1 LESETDDERNTT
13 MAEDRMAVLEML
25 RKLGADGDV
34 DFLREGVRVLA
45 AAVMEAEVTEL
56 TGGPRACGVPFFSHQ
71 AARSYSQSSLPGRS
85 RRRTWLGDALAAKCA
100 DGLGGQ

>member
-13 MAEDRMAVLEML
+13 MVEDRMAVLEML

-45 AAVMEAEVTEL
+45 
-56 TGGPRACGVPFFSHQ
+56 R
-71 AARSYSQSSLPGRS
+71 RSW
-85 RRRTWLGDALAAKCA
+85 RTR
-100 DGLGGQ
+100 